1 MKATHFRVSYEG
13 DWNGHRYF
21 YEEEVEAK
29 EYQMKNA
36 FWLKLLPNYKREAIE
51 ALNNANAGDRFEWR
65 YQGDK
70 MVVQGLRRS
79 PT

>member
-29 EYQMKNA
+29 EYQMKNKINENNKI
-36 FWLKLLPNYKREAIE
+36 LK
-51 ALNNANAGDRFEWR
+51 
-65 YQGDK
+65 
-70 MVVQGLRRS
+70 
-79 PT
+79 T